1 MAIITIIFLILF
13 VISLSLFFVGFV
25 FDLDC
30 LFDFFSKSTILTG
43 IALMF
48 CTLVWGTFEIIKLL

>member
-1 MAIITIIFLILF
+1 MIIIIIFLILF
-13 VISLSLFFVGFV
+13 AISISLFWVGFA

-30 LFDFFSKSTILTG
+30 LLDFSSKSVVLTG

-48 CTLVWGTFEIIKLL
+48 SMLVLGFFEIIKLL

>member
-1 MAIITIIFLILF
+1 MIIIIIFLILF
-13 VISLSLFFVGFV
+13 AISISLFLVGFA

-30 LFDFFSKSTILTG
+30 LLDFSSKSVVLTG

-48 CTLVWGTFEIIKLL
+48 SVLVLGFFEIIKLL